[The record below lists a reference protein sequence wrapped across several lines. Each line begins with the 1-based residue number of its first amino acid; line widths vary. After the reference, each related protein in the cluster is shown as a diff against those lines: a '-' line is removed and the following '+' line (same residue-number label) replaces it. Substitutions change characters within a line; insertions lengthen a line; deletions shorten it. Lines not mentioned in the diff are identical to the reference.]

1 MLKRKGLLSNNLGR
15 FFISLGFSTLMIVVL
30 SFVFA
35 LVAGKLT
42 DPTKNLAIFSFAALL
57 ISAAA
62 GGIFSARISEG
73 KLSFSLLSSAA
84 VLLIML
90 IVCIIANGGKIPA
103 SAFMNYGC
111 YMGVYLLSSL
121 LGKGSGKRR
130 RHRR

>member
-15 FFISLGFSTLMIVVL
+15 FLISLGFSALMIVAL

-62 GGIFSARISEG
+62 GGIFSARISDG

-90 IVCIIANGGKIPA
+90 IVCIVANSGKIPA

-111 YMGVYLLSSL
+111 YMGVAVFSAF
-121 LGKGSGKRR
+121 LGSREKKHKH
-130 RHRR
+130 HRK

>member
-15 FFISLGFSTLMIVVL
+15 FFISLGFSALMIVVL

-42 DPTKNLAIFSFAALL
+42 DPTKNLAIFSFAAML

-73 KLSFSLLSSAA
+73 KLSFSLLSSVA
-84 VLLIML
+84 VILIML

-111 YMGVYLLSSL
+111 YMGVYLLASL
-121 LGKGSGKRR
+121 LVKGSSKRR